1 MKRAITLIV
10 AASIIL
16 SCVSFPAL
24 AESTIPARASKTIS
38 YYIDNDTSNTANCYN
53 IRSGY
58 TAYIKD
64 SDYYNGDLRR
74 TYSSSRSDT
83 YSWMRKTSFANVVQY
98 SPIYLTIGVYLKS
111 TVLSDSAARYWCSQ
125 HDAAYIMFS
134 LNQSTNANGW
144 SYHTYTLKTNA
155 ATSGWYS
162 IRGVEVM
169 PSGTGSGYSAADA
182 IYVYASTSR

>member
-1 MKRAITLIV
+1 MKRAITLII

-16 SCVSFPAL
+16 SCFSFPAL
-24 AESTIPARASKTIS
+24 AESTAPARASKTIS
-38 YYIDNDTSNTANCYN
+38 YYIDNDTSDTTNCYN

-58 TAYIKD
+58 AAYIKD

-74 TYSSSRSDT
+74 TYSSSRSDS
-83 YSWMRKTSFANVVQY
+83 YSWMRQTSFGNVVQY
-98 SPIYLTIGVYLKS
+98 EP
-111 TVLSDSAARYWCSQ
+111 

-144 SYHTYTLKTNA
+144 SFHKYTIKTNSSTA
-155 ATSGWYS
+155 GWYN
-162 IRGVEVM
+162 IQGVEVM

-182 IYVYASTSR
+182 ISVYASTSR